1 MSSLFGSLDT
11 TKLDKADVVDPSTA
25 TEDGKAAD
33 AKSTY
38 EELTRISGM
47 ASDAKELAESK
58 ADQFALEAHVAST
71 NNPHSVTAEQV
82 NAYTKETVDAKL
94 DEKADIVG
102 GKIPASQLPSYVDDV
117 LEYDTMSAFPATGE
131 GGKIYVAKDTNLT
144 YRWSGTQYV
153 EISPLPLLDDTVT
166 EKSPNGVKS
175 SGIWSWVKSLL
186 PKWLTS
192 NYAEP
197 ATVASVKVK
206 ADKATTLAG
215 YGITDAVPFVDD
227 VNGEKTAVT
236 IGSRKDAQDGGSVGY
251 SSLANGINV
260 NASGVSSHA
269 EGQDTSSPG
278 FCSHSEGFQT
288 TATGDFSHTEGWGTG
303 TNGKGSHAE
312 GDNTFAFADYSHVE
326 GRLAQTPKGHD
337 HAYVWNGVD
346 TRPELYTSHDKG
358 TFNINPVGG
367 INGFWI
373 GEQTLDAI
381 LDAILENKA
390 DKATTLAG
398 YGITDAVPFVK
409 DWNNGKT
416 AVTIGVRKDGE
427 LVGEY
432 SFANGGNVTASGY
445 RSHAE
450 GGNTTASADNS
461 HSEGS
466 YTTASNTDSHAEGNS
481 TTASGPGSHAEGI
494 STTASGIGSHAA
506 GIISET
512 REEDKYAF
520 AWNGDDTRISTGI
533 PYPSHGPGTFNINP
547 VGGLNGFWIGQK
559 TFPQAVNAALAPE
572 YSPTSA
578 YAVGAIVYHDGSI
591 YQCKTAIAEG
601 GEAWNTEHWE
611 LRELEDFFTESN
623 SLLTGTIA
631 TKSIPA
637 FSSSSTYE
645 VGEIVIYDGVAYK
658 CVTAITTAE
667 EWTAAHWTLATNSD
681 IAARLKGLKSDGT
694 ATDAFATDLLGKQVA
709 KDAIDAEI
717 IEKGTAPDAHLEAPT
732 DEHLKLILADNSVAY
747 DSAKALPYK
756 LTSVIGDRVIAT
768 MTLTAASTDITLPTI
783 AANDTTVKDF
793 ILDVT
798 NAYAVEGVATDAGIN
813 IPRTDF
819 KLVTRDGESLTDVTT
834 VKAGKSAF
842 ICFTQKSP
850 VVVDGTTYPCW
861 CVIQLPFGDPS

>member
-1 MSSLFGSLDT
+1 MSPCYPFRPIPGQCGPHRRGPLPAPPFDPQDYWATRKLVNSLFGSLDT
-11 TKLDKADVVDPSTA
+11 TKLDKADVVDPITA

-117 LEYDTMSAFPATGE
+117 LEYDTMSAFPVTGE

-153 EISPLPLLDDTVT
+153 EISPSPLLDDTVT

-186 PKWLTS
+186 PSWLTS
-192 NYAEP
+192 DYVEP
-197 ATVASVKVK
+197 ATVASVKLK

-236 IGSRKDAQDGGSVGY
+236 IGSRRSGESVGVH
-251 SSLANGINV
+251 SFANGDGV
-260 NASGVSSHA
+260 AASFDGSHA
-269 EGQDTSSPG
+269 EGGGTSAYGIYSHAEG
-278 FCSHSEGFQT
+278 ITTTASGDGSHSEGNGT
-288 TATGDFSHTEGWGTG
+288 TASGPNSHAEGAGTTAAGSGSHAEGTG
-303 TNGKGSHAE
+303 TTASEDYSHAEGTGTTASGYGSHAE
-312 GDNTFAFADYSHVE
+312 GDYTTASGSHSHAEGTGTTALGDYSHTD
-326 GRLAQTPKGHD
+326 GIRSQTLSGHYY
-337 HAYVWNGVD
+337 AYAWNGD
-346 TRPELYTSHDKG
+346 EDIQYSSHDKG
-358 TFNINPVGG
+358 TFNINP
-367 INGFWI
+367 
-373 GEQTLDAI
+373 
-381 LDAILENKA
+381 
-390 DKATTLAG
+390 
-398 YGITDAVPFVK
+398 K
-409 DWNNGKT
+409 D
-416 AVTIGVRKDGE
+416 
-427 LVGEY
+427 
-432 SFANGGNVTASGY
+432 
-445 RSHAE
+445 
-450 GGNTTASADNS
+450 
-461 HSEGS
+461 
-466 YTTASNTDSHAEGNS
+466 
-481 TTASGPGSHAEGI
+481 
-494 STTASGIGSHAA
+494 
-506 GIISET
+506 
-512 REEDKYAF
+512 
-520 AWNGDDTRISTGI
+520 
-533 PYPSHGPGTFNINP
+533 
-547 VGGLNGFWIGQK
+547 GLNGFFIGERK
-559 TFPQAVNAALAPE
+559 FSEILSDKSDCASLAPE

-578 YAVGAIVYHDGSI
+578 YAVGAIVYHDGNI
-591 YQCKTAIAEG
+591 YQCKTAIADG
-601 GEAWNTEHWE
+601 GEAFNAEHWE

-631 TKSIPA
+631 TKSIPS

-645 VGEIVIYDGVAYK
+645 VGEIVVYDGVAYK

-681 IAARLKGLKSDGT
+681 LAARLKGLKSDGT
-694 ATDAFATDLLGKQVA
+694 ATDAFVTDLLGKQVA
-709 KDAIDAEI
+709 KEAIDEEI
-717 IEKGTAPDAHLEAPT
+717 IDKGTAPDAHLEAPT
-732 DEHLKLILADNSVAY
+732 DERLKLILADNSVAY

-798 NAYAVEGVATDAGIN
+798 NAYAVEGAATDAGIN

-842 ICFTQKSP
+842 LCFTQKAP

-861 CVIQLPFGDPS
+861 CVTQLPFGDPS